1 MTTWTIV
8 NMERDASTGFVNNV
22 HWTCSDVDGD
32 YSGSTYGSLGLS
44 GELTIP
50 YEDLTEATV
59 IGWVKAS
66 MGEETVAAHEA
77 AVAAQIADAKEPK
90 WLLVCL
96 GNIAKPSRFLGGTLK
111 GKRWKT
117 KKHPSISTALSTTT
131 RT

>member
-1 MTTWTIV
+1 MTTWKIV

-50 YEDLTEATV
+50 YEDLTEEVV

-77 AVAAQIADAKEPK
+77 AVAAQIADAKAPK
-90 WLLVCL
+90 V
-96 GNIAKPSRFLGGTLK
+96 AVGTP
-111 GKRWKT
+111 W
-117 KKHPSISTALSTTT
+117 
-131 RT
+131 

>member
-50 YEDLTEATV
+50 YADLTEATV

-90 WLLVCL
+90 V
-96 GNIAKPSRFLGGTLK
+96 ATGTP
-111 GKRWKT
+111 W
-117 KKHPSISTALSTTT
+117 AAV
-131 RT
+131 

>member
-32 YSGSTYGSLGLS
+32 YSGNTYGSIGLE

-50 YEDLTEATV
+50 YADLTEEVV

-66 MGEETVAAHEA
+66 MGEEQVAAHEA
-77 AVAAQIADAKEPK
+77 AVAAQIAQAKEPAVATGMP
-90 WLLVCL
+90 W
-96 GNIAKPSRFLGGTLK
+96 
-111 GKRWKT
+111 
-117 KKHPSISTALSTTT
+117 
-131 RT
+131 